1 MADNGRWGRTALA
14 GAALAGGMWVALAL
28 IADAAKVRAAAPGKA
43 AQTGKLVGILV
54 AKSDTEIQVKPE
66 GGGEIEHFLVAPPG
80 GKAEAKVLAELK
92 GAFIPNLIGLEWR
105 ALEDQKVLTSMFVAR
120 PKQRTGTVIGTV
132 TGCSGDRD
140 PYVDVK
146 PAPTGFTERYTPAWA
161 GNGFDKDTI
170 AAMGKLNVGDKVK
183 VTWYCDE
190 RKRAVKI
197 LVTTKAPASRPASRP
212 AEAAK

>member
-1 MADNGRWGRTALA
+1 VEREPGGALWAASADLEIHFQR
-14 GAALAGGMWVALAL
+14 
-28 IADAAKVRAAAPGKA
+28 AD
-43 AQTGKLVGILV
+43 QTG
-54 AKSDTEIQVKPE
+54 AYQV
-66 GGGEIEHFLVAPPG
+66 FAADL
-80 GKAEAKVLAELK
+80 
-92 GAFIPNLIGLEWR
+92 R
-105 ALEDQKVLTSMFVAR
+105 ALEEAR

-183 VTWYCDE
+183 VAWYCDE
-190 RKRAVKI
+190 RKRATKI
-197 LVTTKAPASRPASRP
+197 QVTTRAPASRPASQP